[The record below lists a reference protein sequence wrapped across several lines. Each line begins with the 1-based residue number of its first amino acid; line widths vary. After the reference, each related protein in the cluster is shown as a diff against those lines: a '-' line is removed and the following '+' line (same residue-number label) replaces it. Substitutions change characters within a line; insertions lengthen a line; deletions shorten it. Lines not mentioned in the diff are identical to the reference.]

1 MNSQIVSSIKV
12 RAAMVANKVRPAMV
26 ANKVRAAYGIGDY
39 AICLYW
45 SGVGLY
51 LLYFYTDII
60 GITPLL
66 AGWIYA
72 LGIAWDAITDPFMG
86 YLAERTRTKMGS
98 YRPYIFYGAIPLALS
113 FVLLF
118 WVPPFEGTKL
128 FVFLLGVNLLHR
140 TCFTIVSVPYSSL
153 TARISD
159 DSDERTKLTTAR
171 MLGASFG
178 TLTISALGFPIV
190 RWFGGGEE
198 ALGFVFLGM
207 ISGLTAVLILSIT
220 VRYVEE
226 RQFNFTAA
234 QLPSFTRVASS
245 VANNYPFWIVF
256 ASILILV
263 STSIMFNNTLI
274 YFVKYSLNF
283 HPYQGLIL
291 GSQQRHCFTGYSFWA
306 YAALKIGK
314 RNSWMIAMSIL
325 LIGFVIFYA
334 YPITTLKELLIILG
348 FIGIGNGATG
358 VLFWSMLPDTI
369 EYGEW
374 KTGIRTES
382 SLYGFMTFAQKGAIA
397 FAVLILGIVLT
408 QIGFEPNQAQS
419 AETLSGLKLIM
430 TWIPLSGVMISF
442 ILIYFYPIDKTF
454 HQKLIIEIQERKSV
468 NAKN

>member
-1 MNSQIVSSIKV
+1 
-12 RAAMVANKVRPAMV
+12 
-26 ANKVRAAYGIGDY
+26 
-39 AICLYW
+39 
-45 SGVGLY
+45 
-51 LLYFYTDII
+51 
-60 GITPLL
+60 
-66 AGWIYA
+66 
-72 LGIAWDAITDPFMG
+72 
-86 YLAERTRTKMGS
+86 
-98 YRPYIFYGAIPLALS
+98 
-113 FVLLF
+113 
-118 WVPPFEGTKL
+118 
-128 FVFLLGVNLLHR
+128 
-140 TCFTIVSVPYSSL
+140 
-153 TARISD
+153 
-159 DSDERTKLTTAR
+159 
-171 MLGASFG
+171 
-178 TLTISALGFPIV
+178 
-190 RWFGGGEE
+190 
-198 ALGFVFLGM
+198 M

-274 YFVKYSLNF
+274 YFVKYSLNL

-291 GSQQRHCFTGYSFWA
+291 GVSSGTALLAIPFWA

-408 QIGFEPNQAQS
+408 HIGFEPNQAQS

-442 ILIYFYPIDKTF
+442 ILIYFYPIDKDF
-454 HQKLIIEIQERKSV
+454 HQTLIIEIQDRKSV

>member
-1 MNSQIVSSIKV
+1 MTSNAVS
-12 RAAMVANKVRPAMV
+12 
-26 ANKVRAAYGIGDY
+26 NKVRAAYGIGDY

-51 LLYFYTDII
+51 LLYFYTDVV

-86 YLAERTRTKMGS
+86 YLAERTRSKMGS

-118 WVPPFEGTKL
+118 WVPPFEGLLL
-128 FVFLLGVNLLHR
+128 FVFLLTVNLLHR

-153 TARISD
+153 TARITD

-178 TLTISALGFPIV
+178 TLSVSALGFPIV
-190 RWFGGGEE
+190 LWFGSGDE
-198 ALGFVFLGM
+198 AIGFIFFGM
-207 ISGLTAVLILSIT
+207 ICGLTAILVLSIT
-220 VRYVEE
+220 VRFVKE
-226 RQFNFTAA
+226 REFNFSPT
-234 QLPSFTRVASS
+234 QIPSFSKVAKS
-245 VANNYPFWIVF
+245 VSQNYPFWIVF
-256 ASILILV
+256 GSILILG
-263 STSIMFNNTLI
+263 STSIMFNNNLI
-274 YFVKYSLNF
+274 YFVKYSLDL
-283 HPYQGLIL
+283 HEYQGLIL
-291 GSQQRHCFTGYSFWA
+291 GVSSGAALLAIPFWA

-314 RNSWMIAMSIL
+314 RNSWMAAMAL
-325 LIGFVIFYA
+325 LLVGFLVFYF
-334 YPITTLKELLIILG
+334 YPITSLNELLFVLG

-374 KTGIRTES
+374 KTGVRTES

-397 FAVLILGIVLT
+397 FAAILLGMALT
-408 QIGFEPNQAQS
+408 QIGFEPNQIQS
-419 AETLSGLKLIM
+419 EETLSGLKFIM
-430 TWIPLSGVMISF
+430 TWIPLTGIFISF
-442 ILIYFYPIDKTF
+442 ILVSFYPIDKSF
-454 HQKLIIEIQERKSV
+454 HQKLIHEINLRKLD
-468 NAKN
+468 NA